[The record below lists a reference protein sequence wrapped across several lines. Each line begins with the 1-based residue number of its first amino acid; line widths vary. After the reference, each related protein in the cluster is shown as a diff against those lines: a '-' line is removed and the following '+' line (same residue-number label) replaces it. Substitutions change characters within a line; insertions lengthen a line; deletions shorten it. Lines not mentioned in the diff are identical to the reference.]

1 MGNGQGKQRLL
12 VVDDDESFQKLIR
25 FRLKDRFEISQTSS
39 PQEALAL
46 TLQDKPDAILLD
58 LMMPKYSGLEVC
70 QTLTSLSFTHMIPV
84 IFVSGEPA
92 ANYREFCEKLGAKGY
107 FQKPVDFDA
116 LQARLEEVLQ
126 RKPPERRAHPRVR
139 LKVPLILR
147 GIDSQGRAFELQTFT
162 EDVSVGGCSCGCTA
176 ALKVNAIVEVAL
188 LSEGRQEF
196 VGEARVAHVAWPETP
211 AQRCGFQF
219 LQKPAH
225 WVLS

>member
-1 MGNGQGKQRLL
+1 MGKSEGKPRLL

-25 FRLKDRFEISQTSS
+25 FRLKDRFEITETSS

-46 TLQDKPDAILLD
+46 TLQVKPDAILLD
-58 LMMPKYSGLEVC
+58 LMMPTYSGLEVC

-92 ANYREFCEKLGAKGY
+92 ARYSEFCEKLGAKGY
-107 FQKPVDFDA
+107 FQKPIDFDA
-116 LQARLEEVLQ
+116 LQARLEEILR

-147 GIDSQGRAFELQTFT
+147 GIDSQARAFELQTFT
-162 EDVSVGGCSCGCTA
+162 EDVSVNGCSCGCTA
-176 ALKVNAIVEVAL
+176 TLKVGAIVEVAL
-188 LSEGRQEF
+188 ASDGRPEV
-196 VGEARVAHVAWPETP
+196 VGQARVAYVAWPETP
-211 AQRCGFQF
+211 AQRCGFEF
-219 LQKPAH
+219 LWKPAK